1 MMSWVSSWPPI
12 KAAPNCLTTRW
23 FDNII
28 YLLNTLLIPQLSV
41 AIQPRENTMKYL
53 TSAMVFLLIF
63 SLSSSL
69 QAQTKIYTWTDKNG
83 NLHMSEDP
91 PPDDARLKDV
101 STYHEKTPQET
112 EAIQLELEQRQAIRD
127 REEQIGEAE
136 AAQRR
141 AVAAQ
146 EQAAAAAVKAEEA
159 TQNAY
164 DTYERYGNTRDK
176 RKQFRKRIQRSID
189 EADAA
194 RTGANQAI
202 ERAKTA
208 GQASEPP
215 QPSGQQPRELQRKKK

>member
-1 MMSWVSSWPPI
+1 MFWVSGRRPI
-12 KAAPNCLTTRW
+12 NAAPNCLTTRW

-28 YLLNTLLIPQLSV
+28 YVLTTLLIPKMGI

-194 RTGANQAI
+194 RTEANQAI
-202 ERAKTA
+202 ERAKTDRPA
-208 GQASEPP
+208 TETPP
-215 QPSGQQPRELQRKKK
+215 PSGQKLIEPRRKKK

>member
-1 MMSWVSSWPPI
+1 
-12 KAAPNCLTTRW
+12 
-23 FDNII
+23 
-28 YLLNTLLIPQLSV
+28 
-41 AIQPRENTMKYL
+41 MKYL

-194 RTGANQAI
+194 RTEANQAI
-202 ERAKTA
+202 ERAKTDRPA
-208 GQASEPP
+208 TETPP
-215 QPSGQQPRELQRKKK
+215 PSGQKLIEPRRKKK

>member
-1 MMSWVSSWPPI
+1 MFWVNGWRPV
-12 KAAPNCLTTRW
+12 KAAPNCLTTGW

-28 YLLNTLLIPQLSV
+28 YVLNTLLIPKMSI

-63 SLSSSL
+63 SLSSNL

-83 NLHMSEDP
+83 DLHMSEDP
-91 PPDDARLKDV
+91 PPGDARLKDV

-112 EAIQLELEQRQAIRD
+112 EAIQLELEQRQATRD
-127 REEQIGEAE
+127 REEQIREAE

-146 EQAAAAAVKAEEA
+146 EQAADAAVKAEEA

-194 RTGANQAI
+194 RTEANQSI
-202 ERAKTA
+202 QRAKTA
-208 GQASEPP
+208 SPATETP
-215 QPSGQQPRELQRKKK
+215 QPSGQKSIKPRIKKE